1 MKLSFLAAIT
11 LFGAAIASPVAAGK
25 EEKPVRLYPQ
35 SSWKKIANNA
45 TQPLELDAPCKQDG
59 SMGNCKSNYCEV
71 CISHPIL
78 SR

>member
-35 SSWKKIANNA
+35 S
-45 TQPLELDAPCKQDG
+45 C
-59 SMGNCKSNYCEV
+59 
-71 CISHPIL
+71 
-78 SR
+78 